1 MIMLSCQQVGLM
13 RLPVIT
19 IHTLIYLVL
28 TLFCIVSVGACLV
41 LTGLLAV
48 RHETAE
54 IGKKMP
60 ISASFMSDRLQERM
74 ASRLHDV
81 QLIASILQT
90 ADDMRAS
97 RPLLEELAA
106 RMPAYA
112 WIGVTDAQG
121 TVQASTNGIL
131 EGADVSQRPWFRFG
145 AVRPSLGDVHEAVLL
160 AKYLSPSGQDTG
172 EPLRFVDVSAPI
184 RNAAGQTVGVVGA
197 HLSWRWI
204 SAIDGALA
212 TEHSIGAHAL
222 LLDSSGRVIAGAPF
236 GTDLS
241 TLESVKRA
249 QAGGSGFVREMPSDG
264 QDDVVGYTAWQPG
277 LELGSLK
284 WIVLVREP
292 TSKAFEPVRELT
304 LYILLTGGALLLGGL
319 IAAWMMA
326 RVIAAPLS
334 GLAMAARALRVG
346 PDAVA
351 TLPRTYGLKEVSELS
366 LALRSMLL
374 RLSVAE
380 RRHELL
386 QEEGVQKTRRLESD
400 LTTARQLADTDPLTG
415 LLNRRA
421 LLRDGT
427 TLFERLQGQQ
437 RAFSAI
443 MLDIDHFKQVNDRFG
458 HLVGDAAI
466 RFVADIAVKSCRD
479 TDLLARVGGEEFV
492 ILLPGA
498 DLDAAEALAERLRER
513 IEQAALV
520 VEGNHL
526 QLTISLGCT
535 QSEAGE
541 ELQGLLGRADRA
553 LYLAKAEG
561 RNRVRRAAVM

>member
-1 MIMLSCQQVGLM
+1 M
-13 RLPVIT
+13 RLPVIA

-48 RHETAE
+48 RHETTE
-54 IGKKMP
+54 IGEKMA

-74 ASRLHDV
+74 VSRLHDV
-81 QLIASILQT
+81 QLIASILHT

-106 RMPAYA
+106 QMPAYA

-121 TVQASTNGIL
+121 TVRASTGGIL
-131 EGADVSQRPWFRFG
+131 EGADVSERPWFRFG
-145 AVRPSLGDVHEAVLL
+145 SVRPSLGDVHEAVLL
-160 AKYLSPSGQDTG
+160 AKYLSTAEQGAR

-197 HLSWRWI
+197 HLSWHWI
-204 SAIDGALA
+204 SAISGVLSAEDSSGAK
-212 TEHSIGAHAL
+212 AL
-222 LLDSSGRVIAGAPF
+222 LLDAAGRVIAGAPF

-249 QAGGSGFVREMPSDG
+249 RAGGSGFMRETSSDG
-264 QDDVVGYTAWQPG
+264 QDDMVGYTAWQADS
-277 LELGSLK
+277 ELGSLK
-284 WIVLVREP
+284 WIVLVCEP
-292 TSKAFEPVRELT
+292 ASKAFEPVRELT
-304 LYILLTGGALLLGGL
+304 LYILLIGGALLLGGL

-334 GLAMAARALRVG
+334 GLAVAARALRVG

-351 TLPRTYGLKEVSELS
+351 TLPRAYGLKEVSELS

-421 LLRDGT
+421 LMRDGAA
-427 TLFERLQGQQ
+427 LFERLQGQQ

-443 MLDIDHFKQVNDRFG
+443 ILDIDHFKQVNDRFG

-466 RFVADIAVKSCRD
+466 RFVADIAAKSCRD
-479 TDLLARVGGEEFV
+479 TDLPARVGGEEFV

-513 IEQAALV
+513 IEQTALV
-520 VEGNHL
+520 VEGHHV

-561 RNRVRRAAVM
+561 RNRVRRAGVM